1 MAKYRALAALY
12 VGSRLLA
19 PGDVFQSDDVPGMQW
34 QPLDD
39 EGKPI
44 PAAPAA
50 KPEAKPAPAKPE
62 PAADKRV
69 PHKAADKK
77 DD

>member
-19 PGDVFQSDDVPGMQW
+19 PGDVFHSEDVPGTQW

-44 PAAPAA
+44 PPAPVA
-50 KPEAKPAPAKPE
+50 KAEAKPAAAKPD